1 MKKIEIN
8 CLMTKIVQQITCAT
22 HSNGYIGLHT
32 AYMACKF
39 CPDFSAIS
47 SYVSNMR
54 AGEGWWSTVLFQG
67 YFLFD
72 TLPNWLIKIEEDR
85 NVFDMV
91 TFTRNQ
97 PLINTKQREYRIQA
111 IINFVL
117 DTVAKWRWLSGTR
130 KTELWIWKYW
140 LWITSPISAR
150 LTRFVSAQLPDGW
163 ADFKNNHD
171 EIRLMS

>member
-1 MKKIEIN
+1 
-8 CLMTKIVQQITCAT
+8 MTKIVLQIACDT
-22 HSNGYIGLHT
+22 HRNGYYTLPMWHASFVQTFQLFLVMFRMWGLV
-32 AYMACKF
+32 KRS
-39 CPDFSAIS
+39 P
-47 SYVSNMR
+47 
-54 AGEGWWSTVLFQG
+54 FQE

-72 TLPNWLIKIEEDR
+72 ILPNWLIKIEEDC
-85 NVFDMV
+85 NVFNIV
-91 TFTRNQ
+91 IFTRNQ
-97 PLINTKQREYRIQA
+97 PLINDKQREYRIQA
-111 IINFVL
+111 IINFVP
-117 DTVAKWRWLSGTR
+117 DTVAKWRWLLLGTR